1 MKALSKLIPTALV
14 VLAVVPLSPS
24 DGRAQQTGPPKHVLI
39 LYWDDRDHPANVDF
53 DAEFHTALRLAA
65 AGPIEYYTEYLES
78 NRFPGENQ
86 SLLLRDYMQEKYAN
100 RTIDVIVTNASASL
114 DFLLKYR
121 GELFPHTPI
130 VFAATTVPSTAQLA
144 SGAGATGIVYV
155 NSYRRT
161 LELAL
166 KLHPRTEHAFI
177 VSGTPAH
184 DKSFETMARNDLQG
198 FNNTVPITYLTDLPF
213 EKLMTTLKALPERSI
228 VLYVWQRLR
237 NQQGKLLESQQV
249 LTLIAPSAKAP
260 VYGLSFANVGLGIV
274 GGYVWTMEANA
285 AKVAKLMLQVTNG
298 AQAANIP
305 VENAPVIP
313 MFDWRQLQRW
323 GINEDRLPP
332 GSAIR
337 FRESTIW
344 QQYKWRIV
352 AAVCVFCLQAL
363 LIGALLAERRR
374 AGRGRKELEDYK
386 DHLEHLVNARTTD
399 ALEARDQA
407 EAANRAKSVFLANM
421 SHELRTPLNAILG
434 FSGIVRRHAQ
444 LSERHRNDLEIVG
457 SSGEHLLGLIDD
469 VLDMAKIEAGGAVVE
484 TTAFDPRLLVND
496 TINMLQE
503 RAREKNLE
511 LLLDTSSAVPPF
523 VRSDPRKLGQVLTN
537 LVGNALKYTDEGSVV
552 VRLDA
557 RPGGNSSHFMLVVDV
572 EDTGIGITPEDQAR
586 IFNPFVQ
593 GSTSTRKKG
602 TGLGLSIT
610 RHFVHLLDGTI
621 HVESAPGHGSR
632 FHVEVPAERAE
643 ISEVMADPAKAQ
655 RVVGLERGQPE
666 YRIMVVEDRSENWFL
681 LQRLLQTAGFQVR
694 VAEDGAQAVTNF
706 QTWRPHFIWMDLRL
720 PIMGGLEAAKHIREL
735 DGGRE
740 VKIVAVTA
748 SAFAEQREQ
757 VLAAGLDDFLRKP
770 YRPKEIFDCMAQHL
784 GVRYVYCADPQV
796 AVGEAAPWVPLE
808 DLAAMPEE
816 LRIQLANAVTLLD
829 VKRIEELIRQVSKQN
844 SALGWVL
851 ATLAERFEY
860 SPIVEALEHCK
871 ASFSAASA

>member
-1 MKALSKLIPTALV
+1 MGVLSTFITPALL
-14 VLAVVPLSPS
+14 VLAVVLLSPS
-24 DGRAQQTGPPKHVLI
+24 HGRAQQTAAPKHVLI
-39 LYWDDRDHPANVDF
+39 LYWDDRDQPANVDF
-53 DAEFHTALRLAA
+53 DVEFHAALRLAA
-65 AGPIEYYTEYLES
+65 VGPIEYYTEYLES

-130 VFAATTVPSTAQLA
+130 VFAATTLPSTAQLA

-155 NSYRRT
+155 NSYWRT

-166 KLHPRTEHAFI
+166 KLHPGTEHAFI

-198 FNNTVPITYLTDLPF
+198 FNNKVPITYLTDLPL
-213 EKLMTTLKALPERSI
+213 EKLITTLKALPERSI

-237 NQQGKLLESQQV
+237 NQQGKLLESQEV
-249 LTLIAPSAKAP
+249 LTSIAPSVKVP
-260 VYGLSFANVGLGIV
+260 MYGLSFANVGLGIV

-298 AQAANIP
+298 AQAASIP
-305 VENAPVIP
+305 VENAPAIP
-313 MFDWRQLQRW
+313 MFDWRQLRRW

-332 GSAIR
+332 GSTIR

-352 AAVCVFCLQAL
+352 VAVCVFCLQAL

-374 AGRGRKELEDYK
+374 AARGRKELEDYK

-457 SSGEHLLGLIDD
+457 SSGEHLLALIDD

-557 RPGGNSSHFMLVVDV
+557 LPGDNSSHFMLVVDV
-572 EDTGIGITPEDQAR
+572 EDTGIGIAPEDQAR

-610 RHFVHLLDGTI
+610 QHFVHLLGGTI

-632 FHVEVPAERAE
+632 FHVEVSAERAE

-681 LQRLLQTAGFQVR
+681 LQRLLQTAGFQVQ
-694 VAEDGAQAVTNF
+694 VAEDAAQAVTNF

-748 SAFAEQREQ
+748 SAFAEHREQ

-770 YRPKEIFDCMAQHL
+770 YRPKEIFDCMARHL
-784 GVRYVYCADPQV
+784 GVRYVYSADPQV
-796 AVGEAAPWVPLE
+796 AFGEPAPLVPLK
-808 DLAAMPEE
+808 DLAAMPEA

-829 VKRIEELIRQVSKQN
+829 VKRIEQLIRQVSKQN

-860 SPIVEALEHCK
+860 SPILEALENCK
-871 ASFSAASA
+871 ASFRTASA